1 MGPTD
6 EPRSGAPEDPT
17 PAVPATTEA
26 DSKPVEES
34 PPESESAAAS
44 PLSSE
49 PVAKSE
55 TTEAPEPWS
64 SASSSPAAEPEAA
77 TDPKDPAIASTVSIP
92 ADEPS
97 EGGEWELLT
106 GKVKEWMANN
116 KLNEL
121 WDKTQ
126 TPAKLIG
133 GLVFAIVVLQ
143 IYSGILNTIDKLPLA
158 PRLLE
163 LAGVIWL
170 GRFAIQNLVRNSD
183 RKRVFDGLRNLWN
196 KVIGS

>member
-17 PAVPATTEA
+17 PAVPTTAEA
-26 DSKPVEES
+26 ETKPIE
-34 PPESESAAAS
+34 ESAAAPAS
-44 PLSSE
+44 TTEPVAQTEPTASSE
-49 PVAKSE
+49 PSS
-55 TTEAPEPWS
+55 S
-64 SASSSPAAEPEAA
+64 SASSPAAQPELA
-77 TDPKDPAIASTVSIP
+77 TPPKDPAIASTVSIP
-92 ADEPS
+92 ADAPS

-116 KLNEL
+116 ELNEF

-133 GLVFAIVVLQ
+133 AVVLAIVVLQ

-158 PRLLE
+158 PGLLE

-170 GRFAIQNLVRNSD
+170 GRFALQNLVRNSD
-183 RKRVFDGLRNLWN
+183 RKRVFDGLRNLWT

>member
-26 DSKPVEES
+26 DSKPAEES
-34 PPESESAAAS
+34 TAAS
-44 PLSSE
+44 PLSSKV
-49 PVAKSE
+49 VAKSE
-55 TTEAPEPWS
+55 TTEAGEPWS
-64 SASSSPAAEPEAA
+64 SASSSPAAESEPA
-77 TDPKDPAIASTVSIP
+77 TAPMDPAIASTVSIP

-106 GKVKEWMANN
+106 GKVKKWMTNN

-121 WDKTQ
+121 LDKTQ

-133 GLVFAIVVLQ
+133 GLVLALVVLQ

-158 PRLLE
+158 PGLLE

-183 RKRVFDGLRNLWN
+183 RKRVFDGLRNLWT

>member
-6 EPRSGAPEDPT
+6 EPRSVAPEDPT
-17 PAVPATTEA
+17 PTVPATAET
-26 DSKPVEES
+26 DTKPVEK
-34 PPESESAAAS
+34 SAAAPAS
-44 PLSSE
+44 TTETVLETAPTASSEPLSSD
-49 PVAKSE
+49 
-55 TTEAPEPWS
+55 
-64 SASSSPAAEPEAA
+64 ASSPEAQPEVS
-77 TDPKDPAIASTVSIP
+77 TTPKDPAIASTVSIP
-92 ADEPS
+92 ADESS

-116 KLNEL
+116 QFNEL

-133 GLVFAIVVLQ
+133 GVVLAIVVLQ

-158 PRLLE
+158 PGLLE

-170 GRFAIQNLVRNSD
+170 GRFALQNLVRSSD
-183 RKRVFDGLRNLWN
+183 RKSVFDGLRNLWT